1 MNDLPTSPRR
11 DIDFFSRDQIV
22 EHQSSRFRALLQ
34 AIEGK
39 NKFWT
44 ERLTSAGLTAA
55 NFSSLSQLS
64 QLPLLPKVDIVADYS
79 QNSPYGSNLTFDPK
93 LYSRM
98 HQTSG
103 TTGAPMRW
111 LDTPDSWNWLMT
123 CWDQIFRMAN
133 VTSDDRFMF
142 PFSFGPFLG
151 FWGAFD
157 AASRHNYLVLPG
169 GGLSSSARLKMIVDN
184 NATVVCCTP
193 TYALRLAEVAEQENI
208 SLTESSVRML
218 IVAGEPGGSLPAVR
232 QRMETSWGARVI
244 DHWGMTEIGALASE
258 CLENPGGI
266 HVLETECIAEIV
278 DPASGEPVA
287 AGELGELVLT
297 NLGRAGS
304 PLIRYRTGDLVMAD
318 QTACPCGRSLLRLAG
333 GIQGR
338 VDDMITIRGNNFFP
352 SSIEAIL
359 RKLPDVV
366 EFQIEVSKQ
375 RSMHHVKLTVEP
387 KPTAEVEPLLARIR
401 TDIKDQ
407 LNFQP
412 EVVAVPE
419 SSLPRFE
426 LKGRRLIRHDLE

>member
-1 MNDLPTSPRR
+1 MNDLPTSQPTNV
-11 DIDFFSRDQIV
+11 DFFSRDQIV
-22 EHQSSRFRALLQ
+22 EHQINRFRSLLQ
-34 AIEGK
+34 QIEEK
-39 NKFWT
+39 NEFWSP
-44 ERLTSAGLTAA
+44 RLASAGLTSA
-55 NFSSLSQLS
+55 NFSSLSQIS
-64 QLPLLPKVDIVADYS
+64 QLPCLTKSEVVDDYV
-79 QNSPYGSNLTFDPK
+79 QNSPYGSNLTFAAEN
-93 LYSRM
+93 YSRM

-111 LDTPDSWNWLMT
+111 LDTPDSWNWLMA
-123 CWDQIFRMAN
+123 CWDQIFRMAG

-169 GGLSSSARLKMIVDN
+169 GDLSSAARLKMIVDN
-184 NATVVCCTP
+184 KATVVCCTP

-208 SLTESSVRML
+208 SLTNSSVRLL

-232 QRMETSWGARVI
+232 ERMEKSWGARVI

-278 DPASGEPVA
+278 DPATGEPVA
-287 AGELGELVLT
+287 SGELGELVLT
-297 NLGRAGS
+297 NLGRTGS

-318 QTACPCGRSLLRLAG
+318 QSACPCGRSLLRLRG

-366 EFQIEVSKQ
+366 EFQIEVSQQ

-387 KPTAEVEPLLARIR
+387 KPAVDVEPLLARIR

-412 EVVAVPE
+412 EVVAVAE
-419 SSLPRFE
+419 NTLPRFE
-426 LKGRRLIRHDLE
+426 LKGRRLIRHDLD